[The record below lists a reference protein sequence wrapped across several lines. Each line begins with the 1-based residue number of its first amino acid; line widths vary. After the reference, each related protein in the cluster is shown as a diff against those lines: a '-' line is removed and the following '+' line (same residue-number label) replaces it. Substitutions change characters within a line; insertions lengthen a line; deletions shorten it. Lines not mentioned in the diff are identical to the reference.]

1 MFYLGKQFTF
11 DAGHRLLSHP
21 ELCRYP
27 HGHTYRLE
35 VVLAARE
42 LDANAMV
49 CDYKA
54 LSRLVR
60 DVLAAYDHA
69 MILARQ
75 DPLCAVLRERGE
87 RLVVLEEE
95 PTAEVL
101 VRHLFL
107 QLQQALTRAA
117 AHTDQLAPYG
127 FRQGVELVAVRLWET
142 PTSWAEYRPAHER

>member
-1 MFYLGKQFTF
+1 MFYVAKQFTF

-21 ELCRYP
+21 ELCRHP

-54 LSRLVR
+54 LSRLVKG
-60 DVLAAYDHA
+60 VLVAYDHA
-69 MILARQ
+69 MILARH

-101 VRHLFL
+101 ARHLFFE
-107 QLQQALTRAA
+107 LQQAMRRAA

-127 FRQGVELVAVRLWET
+127 FGEGVELVAVRLWET